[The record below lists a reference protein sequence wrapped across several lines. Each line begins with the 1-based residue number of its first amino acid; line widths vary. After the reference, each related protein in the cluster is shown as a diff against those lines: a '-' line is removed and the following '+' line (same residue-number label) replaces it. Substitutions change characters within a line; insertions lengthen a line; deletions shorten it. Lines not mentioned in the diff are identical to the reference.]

1 MITEIGIKNFK
12 PLKDAKVK
20 LNALNVLTGLNGVG
34 KSSFFQPFLLIMQ
47 SSKLENGII
56 ELNGVLAKT
65 GVGRDVLYQ
74 FAQDEKIIFEM
85 ELDNEQYLWEC
96 DYQKDK
102 DILISKNRYSGTRLT
117 ILQKIAEQFHY
128 INGIRLGPLDIYP
141 ISSDVSEKKQIG
153 AFGEYAPYYIELFG
167 GDYVV
172 SEIMRHP
179 KATSETLLSQINAWM
194 KEISPGVSLRTQF
207 VPTINIVTLHY
218 QFDYGNSKTSLF
230 LPKNVGSGISYVI
243 PVILILLTATEGKT
257 IIIENPESHIHPRGQ
272 AEIGRLIALAAQSGA
287 QVFVE
292 THSDHILNGIRV
304 AVKENKINKD
314 KVNILFFDRE
324 TTETEQY
331 AKVVPIKIDK
341 KGALSEY
348 PDNFM
353 DEWSNQLSKLI

>member
-12 PLKDAKVK
+12 PLKSAKVK
-20 LNALNVLTGLNGVG
+20 LNTLNVLTGLNGVG
-34 KSSFFQPFLLIMQ
+34 KSSFLQPFLLIMQ

-56 ELNGVLAKT
+56 ELNGMLAKT
-65 GVGRDVLYQ
+65 GVGSDVLYQ
-74 FAQDEKIIFEM
+74 FAQNEKIIFEVM
-85 ELDNEQYLWEC
+85 LDDKQFLWEC
-96 DYQKDK
+96 GYQKDK
-102 DILISKNRYSGTRLT
+102 EVLITENRYSGTQFAM
-117 ILQKIAEQFHY
+117 LQKTAEQFHY
-128 INGIRLGPLDIYP
+128 INSIRPGPLDIYP

-153 AFGEYAPYYIELFG
+153 VMGEYAPYYIELFG
-167 GDYVV
+167 SSYVV

-207 VPTINIVTLHY
+207 APTINIVTLHY
-218 QFDYGNSKTSLF
+218 EFISGNSKTKLF

-272 AEIGRLIALAAQSGA
+272 AEIGKLIALAAQSGA
-287 QVFVE
+287 QIFVE

-304 AVKENKINKD
+304 AVKENKIDKD

-331 AKVVPIKIDK
+331 AKVIPIKIDK
-341 KGALSEY
+341 NGALSEY